1 MTVARVGKR
10 CEFNGNTPVTC
21 ELQEA
26 NRKGVQIVAEGFNIE
41 DATVTMVSAM
51 GAESVIPPPAGETG
65 LKHVM
70 VGHVGFAFK
79 GIIVDGLDPD
89 GDYALT
95 IIQ

>member
-10 CEFNGNTPVTC
+10 CSFDGSTPVTC

-51 GAESVIPPPAGETG
+51 DAESVVPSPAGETG
-65 LKHVM
+65 IKHAM
-70 VGHVGFAFK
+70 VGSVGFAFK
-79 GIIVDGLDPD
+79 GIIIDGLAP
-89 GDYALT
+89 GSYALT